1 MENTQAVLR
10 KKLYSTI
17 AAAALMALIL
27 GQRHAGFMLYL
38 AIIPLA
44 IWIPYSVVVM
54 VRKPERR
61 LLQLALV
68 SCWVLAVL
76 LVAGIHY
83 FRHEATR
90 RNADDIVAAIKEFKT
105 KRGSYPLT
113 LDEVGIGRTAL
124 KDKLGS
130 FSGYNRD
137 VVGTPALFYA
147 ATWIVFDTYE
157 YDFRTDSWVYRG

>member
-1 MENTQAVLR
+1 MENTQTVLR
-10 KKLYSTI
+10 KKLYSTM

-27 GQRHAGFMLYL
+27 GQRHAGFMLYI

-44 IWIPYSVVVM
+44 IWIPYSVFVM

-68 SCWVLAVL
+68 SSWVLAVL
-76 LVAGIHY
+76 LVAGTHY

-90 RNADDIVAAIKEFKT
+90 RNAEEIVAAIKDFKT

-113 LDEVGIGRTAL
+113 LDEVGIGRRRSRWDLRPRKQLSASWLKLRRRRTHQEPRRVPVAL
-124 KDKLGS
+124 LEG
-130 FSGYNRD
+130 
-137 VVGTPALFYA
+137 
-147 ATWIVFDTYE
+147 
-157 YDFRTDSWVYRG
+157 